1 MTHSKVIIRN
11 LRIHGFHGVK
21 QAEKA
26 LGQKFE
32 VDLVCELNGKI
43 GVHDQMDETVC
54 YGEICDLVCA
64 VSEADVFN
72 LIETLADR
80 IASAIFEKFALI
92 SALEIE
98 IRKPNAP
105 VRHIVDYVGIAIRR
119 ERA

>member
-72 LIETLADR
+72 LIETPVAGPNCKR
-80 IASAIFEKFALI
+80 HFR
-92 SALEIE
+92 EIC
-98 IRKPNAP
+98 I
-105 VRHIVDYVGIAIRR
+105 DQ
-119 ERA
+119 RAGN